1 MAASKST
8 SKNFFGPPPPTSK
21 NLFGPPPPTSLN
33 VMTSDSRQPLSSP
46 EPLSSPDYG
55 GAAKNLTEQLRLRE
69 LQGVE
74 REMDEKDLKSKFLA
88 EQQAA
93 ASYFKPEAPRPRSG
107 PTSPNS
113 GWNVAG
119 GKKFYGYEPA
129 VVPEQLRANQ
139 AEYLKKLNALRST
152 PLKPLNTYPVKI
164 PARPTGSATTGMGG
178 MGLA

>member
-8 SKNFFGPPPPTSK
+8 SKNFFGPPPPT
-21 NLFGPPPPTSLN
+21 GLN
-33 VMTSDSRQPLSSP
+33 AMPSGSRQPLSSP
-46 EPLSSPDYG
+46 YYED
-55 GAAKNLTEQLRLRE
+55 AAKTLTEQLRFRE

-74 REMDEKDLKSKFLA
+74 REMDEQDLKSKFQA

>member
-8 SKNFFGPPPPTSK
+8 SKNSFGPPPPTR
-21 NLFGPPPPTSLN
+21 LN
-33 VMTSDSRQPLSSP
+33 VMPSGSRQPLSSP
-46 EPLSSPDYG
+46 DYE
-55 GAAKNLTEQLRLRE
+55 GAAETLTEQLRLRE

-74 REMDEKDLKSKFLA
+74 REMDERDLKSKFQA
-88 EQQAA
+88 EQQAI
-93 ASYFKPEAPRPRSG
+93 ASYFKPEAPKPRSG
-107 PTSPNS
+107 PTGSNS

-152 PLKPLNTYPVKI
+152 PLKPLNTYPVKRKES
-164 PARPTGSATTGMGG
+164 PARPTGVGGGSGGGYITGGGTAPATIPFV
-178 MGLA
+178 

>member
-1 MAASKST
+1 MATTKS
-8 SKNFFGPPPPTSK
+8 TSK
-21 NLFGPPPPTSLN
+21 NLFGPRPPTSLN
-33 VMTSDSRQPLSSP
+33 VMPQGSRQPLSSP
-46 EPLSSPDYG
+46 DYE
-55 GAAKNLTEQLRLRE
+55 GAAKTLTEQLRLRE

-74 REMDEKDLKSKFLA
+74 REMDEQDLKSKFLA

-107 PTSPNS
+107 PTGSNS

-152 PLKPLNTYPVKI
+152 PLKPLNTYPVKRKES
-164 PARPTGSATTGMGG
+164 PARPTGGGYGGGYSYGGGGTTTEMGG